1 MTRAVLIAFV
11 CTFFSILN
19 IPVFWPILLIYFI
32 VLFTVT
38 MKKQI
43 MVNRD
48 FVVRKSYYPPLH
60 PSFLFPSLLPLSSL
74 YLAHGKVQVSSL
86 HSWQKTLSIERR
98 HEHFDAVVLVAM
110 ATLATPTHAMD
121 GKCFCLNELLFTIMI
136 TVLKLRL
143 LVST

>member
-48 FVVRKSYYPPLH
+48 FVVKRDLMTLPTLSLSPI
-60 PSFLFPSLLPLSSL
+60 FSLLP
-74 YLAHGKVQVSSL
+74 
-86 HSWQKTLSIERR
+86 
-98 HEHFDAVVLVAM
+98 
-110 ATLATPTHAMD
+110 PP
-121 GKCFCLNELLFTIMI
+121 
-136 TVLKLRL
+136 
-143 LVST
+143 STW

>member
-48 FVVRKSYYPPLH
+48 FVVRKSYISPI
-60 PSFLFPSLLPLSSL
+60 FSLLP
-74 YLAHGKVQVSSL
+74 
-86 HSWQKTLSIERR
+86 
-98 HEHFDAVVLVAM
+98 
-110 ATLATPTHAMD
+110 PP
-121 GKCFCLNELLFTIMI
+121 
-136 TVLKLRL
+136 
-143 LVST
+143 STW

>member
-48 FVVRKSYYPPLH
+48 FVVKRDLMTLPTL
-60 PSFLFPSLLPLSSL
+60 SLLSSL
-74 YLAHGKVQVSSL
+74 SFLPLAHGKVQVSSL